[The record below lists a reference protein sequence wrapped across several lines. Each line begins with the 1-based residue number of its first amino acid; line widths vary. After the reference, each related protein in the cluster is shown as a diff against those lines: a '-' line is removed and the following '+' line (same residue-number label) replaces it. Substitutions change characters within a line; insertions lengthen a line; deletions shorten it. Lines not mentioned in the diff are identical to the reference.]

1 MRRRRRP
8 AIAGLSAALTVVA
21 VAGPIPGAGA
31 LGSCAAV
38 ANARAAV
45 ISAREAT
52 DNAARAVKNEEEAVK
67 RGNELA
73 RCNRKLRLTG
83 YASAMQ
89 LAQREWE
96 LGNVPRVRT
105 VLNSLKPAASQDEL
119 RAFEW
124 SYLRRQCDDPPET
137 LKFPESLPRHP
148 YFGQVE
154 CSEISP
160 DGVRLLAV
168 TSGNLLAW
176 EIPGGRAASCRRILQ
191 GRHRCSVQP

>member
-1 MRRRRRP
+1 M
-8 AIAGLSAALTVVA
+8 
-21 VAGPIPGAGA
+21 
-31 LGSCAAV
+31 
-38 ANARAAV
+38 

-73 RCNRKLRLTG
+73 RSNRRLRLTG

-105 VLNSLKPAASQDEL
+105 VLNSLKPAANQDEL
-119 RAFEW
+119 RGFEW
-124 SYLRRQCDDPPET
+124 HYLRRQCDDPPET
-137 LKFPESLPRHP
+137 LKFPDSLPRHP

-154 CSEISP
+154 RMEISP
-160 DGVRLLAV
+160 DGARLLAV

-176 EIPGGRAASCRRILQ
+176 EIPGGRAVSLLKNSRGPSSMLGSALT
-191 GRHRCSVQP
+191 GNG